1 MAIFEEYFP
10 SEKAII
16 QKYAERQKKLE
27 KLSMTLR
34 KTEKLSKDR
43 PKSLIPI
50 RTRLSKFISE
60 VHRDTEDKLK
70 QSSDMD
76 AKIEEIHK
84 MIENVDNIN
93 LIMAPEKEIAGFDGS
108 GDDHDVAGCLVDV
121 LESEDYGMSEIATS
135 SLSQL
140 NEERSPKRVVRLEQ
154 NDSSMELFAYKPPR
168 IKPTK
173 ASILMSK
180 FNSEKSQKRATT
192 ISRSFLNKSTAKSI
206 LKTPKAVSF
215 AKFEPPKKVES
226 KKLSQSVRK
235 ILDDA
240 KEKHKAKT
248 LVKSNV
254 PVNVVDLFLI

>member
-1 MAIFEEYFP
+1 MVVFEEHFP

-27 KLSMTLR
+27 ELSMTLR

-70 QSSDMD
+70 QSSDVD

-93 LIMAPEKEIAGFDGS
+93 FIMTPEKEIAASDGS
-108 GDDHDVAGCLVDV
+108 GCVDEVAGCLVDV
-121 LESEDYGMSEIATS
+121 LESEDNGMSEIATS

-140 NEERSPKRVVRLEQ
+140 NEERSPKRVIRLEQ
-154 NDSSMELFAYKPPR
+154 NDSSVELSAYKPPQ

-180 FNSEKSQKRATT
+180 FNLEKSQKRAAT
-192 ISRSFLNKSTAKSI
+192 ISRSFLNKSTVRSI
-206 LKTPKAVSF
+206 PRGVSF
-215 AKFEPPKKVES
+215 AKFEPLKKIES

-254 PVNVVDLFLI
+254 PVNVIDLFLT